1 MDLGLKGKRAIVMA
15 ASRGLG
21 YASALGL
28 AREGCK
34 LIVCSR
40 DQARI
45 EAAAATIN
53 QETGADVKAL
63 VADVSSASEA
73 KRLVDAAVSAYG
85 GLEIVVHNAGGPP
98 AGETLQMTEEQW
110 QKAFEQN
117 LLSFTRIVG
126 AAAPEMKKAG
136 YGRVLTIASSSIKQ
150 PIPNL
155 ALSNALR
162 AGVWGIAKTLS
173 RELAPQ
179 GILVNVIAPGRI
191 DTERIAELDQ
201 ANAQKSGKSVEDVRK
216 ASIGGIHSDVL
227 AGPRSWRTLSYFSL
241 PRRAATLP
249 ARPLPSMA
257 RLALLCSAVCVSL
270 LLVEPVRGQV
280 VVPAPVPAPVEEP
293 RPEFSEFVVKLREQ
307 ALAQGVT
314 PATIEAAFTNLEPL
328 EIVVERDRSQPE
340 TQLTIDQYVSRRLTR
355 GFVRTAAE
363 KQREHRTDLVA
374 IAKKYGV
381 SSSVLVAIW
390 GMESNFGRFM
400 GTRPTV
406 QALATLAWE
415 GRRRAF
421 FTTELIDA
429 LQILDKGYIELDQM
443 KGSWAGAM
451 GQTQFMPSSY
461 LAHAQDFDGDGR
473 RDIWNTLPDVF
484 ASIANYM
491 IAYGWK
497 GDELWGREVRVPAGR
512 RLEAGGVGWIQAER
526 MPRRARTDRADSAG
540 EMAVPRCPN
549 GDRAGA
555 LPKVARSASLLGAGK
570 KAYLVYSNYDSLLGY
585 NCAHAYALAVGAA
598 V

>member
-1 MDLGLKGKRAIVMA
+1 MELGLKGKRAIVMA

-40 DQARI
+40 DQSRI
-45 EAAAATIN
+45 EAAAAAIKKD
-53 QETGADVKAL
+53 TGAEVKAL

-216 ASIGGIHSDVL
+216 ASIGGI
-227 AGPRSWRTLSYFSL
+227 
-241 PRRAATLP
+241 
-249 ARPLPSMA
+249 PLG
-257 RLALLCSAVCVSL
+257 RL
-270 LLVEPVRGQV
+270 G
-280 VVPAPVPAPVEEP
+280 
-293 RPEFSEFVVKLREQ
+293 RPEELANLVVFLASHAGSYITGQ
-307 ALAQGVT
+307 A
-314 PATIEAAFTNLEPL
+314 I
-328 EIVVERDRSQPE
+328 
-340 TQLTIDQYVSRRLTR
+340 
-355 GFVRTAAE
+355 
-363 KQREHRTDLVA
+363 
-374 IAKKYGV
+374 
-381 SSSVLVAIW
+381 
-390 GMESNFGRFM
+390 
-400 GTRPTV
+400 TV
-406 QALATLAWE
+406 
-415 GRRRAF
+415 
-421 FTTELIDA
+421 D
-429 LQILDKGYIELDQM
+429 
-443 KGSWAGAM
+443 
-451 GQTQFMPSSY
+451 
-461 LAHAQDFDGDGR
+461 
-473 RDIWNTLPDVF
+473 
-484 ASIANYM
+484 
-491 IAYGWK
+491 
-497 GDELWGREVRVPAGR
+497 
-512 RLEAGGVGWIQAER
+512 
-526 MPRRARTDRADSAG
+526 
-540 EMAVPRCPN
+540 
-549 GDRAGA
+549 
-555 LPKVARSASLLGAGK
+555 
-570 KAYLVYSNYDSLLGY
+570 
-585 NCAHAYALAVGAA
+585 GAA
-598 V
+598 GTAL

>member
-1 MDLGLKGKRAIVMA
+1 MEFGLKGKRAIVMA

-28 AREGCK
+28 AREGCR

-45 EAAAATIN
+45 EAAAAAITK
-53 QETGADVKAL
+53 ETGAEVKAL

-216 ASIGGIHSDVL
+216 TSIAGI
-227 AGPRSWRTLSYFSL
+227 
-241 PRRAATLP
+241 
-249 ARPLPSMA
+249 PLG
-257 RLALLCSAVCVSL
+257 RL
-270 LLVEPVRGQV
+270 G
-280 VVPAPVPAPVEEP
+280 
-293 RPEFSEFVVKLREQ
+293 RPEELANLVVFLASQ
-307 ALAQGVT
+307 AGSYITGQ
-314 PATIEAAFTNLEPL
+314 
-328 EIVVERDRSQPE
+328 
-340 TQLTIDQYVSRRLTR
+340 
-355 GFVRTAAE
+355 
-363 KQREHRTDLVA
+363 A
-374 IAKKYGV
+374 I
-381 SSSVLVAIW
+381 
-390 GMESNFGRFM
+390 
-400 GTRPTV
+400 TV
-406 QALATLAWE
+406 
-415 GRRRAF
+415 
-421 FTTELIDA
+421 D
-429 LQILDKGYIELDQM
+429 
-443 KGSWAGAM
+443 
-451 GQTQFMPSSY
+451 
-461 LAHAQDFDGDGR
+461 
-473 RDIWNTLPDVF
+473 
-484 ASIANYM
+484 
-491 IAYGWK
+491 
-497 GDELWGREVRVPAGR
+497 
-512 RLEAGGVGWIQAER
+512 
-526 MPRRARTDRADSAG
+526 
-540 EMAVPRCPN
+540 
-549 GDRAGA
+549 
-555 LPKVARSASLLGAGK
+555 
-570 KAYLVYSNYDSLLGY
+570 
-585 NCAHAYALAVGAA
+585 GAA
-598 V
+598 GTAL

>member
-1 MDLGLKGKRAIVMA
+1 MEFGLKGKRAIVMA

-28 AREGCK
+28 AREGCR

-45 EAAAATIN
+45 EAAAAAIKK
-53 QETGADVKAL
+53 ETGAEVKAL

-216 ASIGGIHSDVL
+216 ASIGGI
-227 AGPRSWRTLSYFSL
+227 
-241 PRRAATLP
+241 
-249 ARPLPSMA
+249 PLG
-257 RLALLCSAVCVSL
+257 RL
-270 LLVEPVRGQV
+270 G
-280 VVPAPVPAPVEEP
+280 
-293 RPEFSEFVVKLREQ
+293 RPEELANLVVFLASQ
-307 ALAQGVT
+307 AGSYITGQ
-314 PATIEAAFTNLEPL
+314 
-328 EIVVERDRSQPE
+328 
-340 TQLTIDQYVSRRLTR
+340 
-355 GFVRTAAE
+355 
-363 KQREHRTDLVA
+363 A
-374 IAKKYGV
+374 I
-381 SSSVLVAIW
+381 
-390 GMESNFGRFM
+390 
-400 GTRPTV
+400 TV
-406 QALATLAWE
+406 
-415 GRRRAF
+415 
-421 FTTELIDA
+421 D
-429 LQILDKGYIELDQM
+429 
-443 KGSWAGAM
+443 
-451 GQTQFMPSSY
+451 
-461 LAHAQDFDGDGR
+461 
-473 RDIWNTLPDVF
+473 
-484 ASIANYM
+484 
-491 IAYGWK
+491 
-497 GDELWGREVRVPAGR
+497 
-512 RLEAGGVGWIQAER
+512 
-526 MPRRARTDRADSAG
+526 
-540 EMAVPRCPN
+540 
-549 GDRAGA
+549 
-555 LPKVARSASLLGAGK
+555 
-570 KAYLVYSNYDSLLGY
+570 
-585 NCAHAYALAVGAA
+585 GAA
-598 V
+598 GTAL